1 VFWELFN
8 ITLVLLQSIM
18 LLSFA
23 VLCSS
28 HVILSDALVDGDD
41 TSLLQAQLQAISR
54 LESTSSSPTA
64 RTFVVGVGA
73 ACPTRYLRVW
83 DSETCKAFAKSVEK
97 PIKIITH
104 KNVETLANNQDVK
117 YTGDG
122 CVYERMEKHVIW
134 NGLLHGEGRRN
145 AVCMEQNVKSEGC
158 LGKRC
163 ELRSFPIEDVDK
175 ELEIGTGV
183 GVPATLRGLWYM
195 DGNPVADEIFS
206 MSTEF
211 VEEAGNTVVGKLNMH
226 ATNRLGVQ
234 NNEDGE
240 SLLKLLSYTEA
251 TYEVRCKYEG
261 SFDKVTYCT
270 ISPSLFGSSPLP
282 SDPNIVDFNMS
293 ILPVDDPDHI
303 PEDGENQEEQLTFKR
318 GSSLFGRSSNYMFRR
333 VVDQHG
339 RRLAK
344 NWNHFIN
351 KMTEQGLTSLSRIH
365 ATEGPVES
373 DLLKSRILPM
383 VGRALLGIAVPVLQD
398 GLLFGGVSSASEDLE
413 GAEMQSKLMRVL
425 KIAGSVDVTEFG
437 GCSQTIEARL
447 KRAMEAGV
455 KYAISEGSENPLKT
469 GISAVFF
476 RLIGI
481 FKNSVHVM
489 AYEDGGKVA
498 INPATNNVLL
508 RESPLPY
515 PLSAVLFSWDGLLDI
530 VGGFVGLPLFRDS
543 GNRTSIFSQLAEMGC
558 FETMPLAQGPM
569 VFKYDK
575 VVGDLTDPAQARGYF
590 MSASRQH
597 RQTFN
602 VDSPLFRSSNSPQ
615 HKDLRVILENI
626 SYARQVPVP
635 LDTIKTL
642 VPVNRSVDA
651 RTIGTWVF
659 AFSQL
664 MIYGVMP
671 DRATIGAVLGY
682 LVPGTLG
689 VFGELTNTLIM
700 GPRMV
705 DGEPSMEEQ
714 LLGYRKA
721 GLAFAK
727 TTPFAANLTN
737 NRLMLEFIEKYPGV
751 LAAQPYNEFLGYDTE
766 KDHFLMNLV
775 DAGLFAGLIG
785 TNDAT
790 SKCIAYQ
797 VRDQN
802 MEDSFND
809 EPQMFM
815 IELMRYDSAVTSFT
829 ATYKEDTD
837 EVLEGKRIKFKKGTP
852 YQSVIA
858 VANRDPVQFPD
869 PHKFDAKRDNPGDV
883 LSWNGKLKD
892 VEKRDLVN
900 APRHCPGHCLS
911 LKLAATLC
919 ARFMGSPDEVF
930 DKIGTDINCAN
941 AGKR

>member
-1 VFWELFN
+1 MFWELFN
-8 ITLVLLQSIM
+8 ITLVVLLSIM

-28 HVILSDALVDGDD
+28 HVIISDALVDEDD
-41 TSLLQAQLQAISR
+41 TSLLQSQLQTISR
-54 LESTSSSPTA
+54 LESASSSPTA
-64 RTFVVGVGA
+64 KTFVVGVGSS
-73 ACPTRYLRVW
+73 CPTRHLRVF
-83 DSETCKAFAKSVEK
+83 DFQTCKAFAESENKR
-97 PIKIITH
+97 IKVIRH
-104 KNVETLANNQDVK
+104 KNVEKLAHNEEVR

-122 CVYERMEKHVIW
+122 CVYHHKQKHVIW
-134 NGLLHGEGRRN
+134 NGALRESRRN
-145 AVCMEQNVKSEGC
+145 VICMEQNVKSEGC

-195 DGNPVADEIFS
+195 DGNPVPDEIFS

-211 VEEAGNTVVGKLNMH
+211 VKEAGNMVVGKLNMH
-226 ATNRLGVQ
+226 ATNRLGLQ
-234 NNEDGE
+234 SNEDGE
-240 SLLKLLSYTEA
+240 GLLQALSLTEA

-261 SFDKVTYCT
+261 SFDNVNYCT
-270 ISPSLFGSSPLP
+270 ISPSLFGSKPLP
-282 SDPNIVDFNMS
+282 PNPNIVDFNMS

-303 PEDGENQEEQLTFKR
+303 PEDGVNQEEQLTFKR

-339 RRLAK
+339 RRLAR
-344 NWNHFIN
+344 NWNHFMN
-351 KMTEQGLTSLSRIH
+351 RMTDQGRTSLSRIH
-365 ATEGPVES
+365 HSGMPAES
-373 DLLKSRILPM
+373 DLLKSRILPI
-383 VGRALLGIAVPVLQD
+383 VGRAVLAIAAPVLQ
-398 GLLFGGVSSASEDLE
+398 GGSLFGEVSSASE

-425 KIAGSVDVTEFG
+425 QIAEDVDVTEFG

-447 KRAMEAGV
+447 NRAMKAGV
-455 KYAISEGSENPLKT
+455 ESGISEGSENVLMA
-469 GISAVFF
+469 GIRAVAT
-476 RLIGI
+476 RLVGI
-481 FKNSVHVM
+481 FRNSVHVM
-489 AYEDGGKVA
+489 AYEDGGKEA

-515 PLSAVLFSWDGLLDI
+515 PLSAVLFTWDELLDI
-530 VGGFVGLPLFRDS
+530 VNAFVSLPLFRAG
-543 GNRTSIFSQLAEMGC
+543 GNRTSSFNQMAEQGC
-558 FETMPLAQGPM
+558 FETMPFGQGPA

-575 VVGDLTDPAQARGYF
+575 VADDTADPYQARGFF

-597 RQTFN
+597 RQVFN
-602 VDSPLFRSSNSPQ
+602 VDSPLFRSSNSDQ
-615 HKDLRVILENI
+615 HKDFRVFLEDI
-626 SYARQVPVP
+626 RYARQVPVP
-635 LDTIKTL
+635 VDTINSL
-642 VPVNRSVDA
+642 VPVNRNVDA

-664 MIYGVMP
+664 MLYGVMP
-671 DRATIGAVLGY
+671 KRETISAVLGY

-689 VFGELTNTLIM
+689 VFGKFTNDLIM

-714 LLGYRKA
+714 LLGQRKA
-721 GLAFAK
+721 ALAFAK
-727 TTPFAANLTN
+727 TTPFATNLTKN
-737 NRLMLEFIEKYPGV
+737 SLMMKFIKKYPGV
-751 LAAQPYNEFLGYDTE
+751 LAANPYNEFLGYETE
-766 KDHFLMNLV
+766 EDHFLMNLV
-775 DAGLFAGLIG
+775 DAGLFAGLLG

-802 MEDSFND
+802 MENSFKED
-809 EPQMFM
+809 PQLFM

-829 ATYKEDTD
+829 AAYKEDTD

-869 PHKFDAKRDNPGDV
+869 PNKFDAKRDNPGDV

-892 VEKRDLVN
+892 VEARDLEK

-919 ARFMGSPDEVF
+919 ARFMGSLDEVG
-930 DKIGTDINCAN
+930 DKIGTDVNCAN
-941 AGKR
+941 AGRR